1 VYTNQSSPFTIKM
14 RTGKIEVENKER
26 KVLTDINNNLDLD
39 E

>member
-1 VYTNQSSPFTIKM
+1 M